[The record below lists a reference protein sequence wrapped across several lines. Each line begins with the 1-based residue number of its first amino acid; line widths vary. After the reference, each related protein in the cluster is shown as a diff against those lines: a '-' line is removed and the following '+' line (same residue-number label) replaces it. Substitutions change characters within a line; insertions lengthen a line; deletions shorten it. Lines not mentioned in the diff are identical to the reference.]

1 MFHRD
6 SEVYVWYHSNIFFV
20 EVELYLANKLTAKTI
35 YGIVQFT
42 RYMSALIALRY
53 GTFRSR
59 ISSSFSNIGK
69 GISSHQVIE
78 QP

>member
-1 MFHRD
+1 
-6 SEVYVWYHSNIFFV
+6 
-20 EVELYLANKLTAKTI
+20 
-35 YGIVQFT
+35 
-42 RYMSALIALRY
+42 MSALIALRY